1 MGILWRTL
9 VWPCRKFRR
18 LAGWRWSWAQERS
31 WPGEKTKPVVYPL
44 QTKTWSECYHVN
56 GGDPAEETPPSRR
69 ATVNKRGH
77 VDDVQNHQ
85 QRRDNGTGIAN
96 NRSVSAQCCQ
106 SSEMNEKRNKEF
118 TFGVFVYLPDVVGRW
133 GSRRWCWT
141 EESHYSPSWPGTAL
155 HMRPLTQKRCHQM
168 IQKEGRS
175 DSTSMTL
182 DVFYAG
188 EDFSILIGWFHL
200 SSRTL
205 AKHLNCENDG
215 SSVFRPFRR
224 AEQYNKR
231 GHLTFQFRR
240 PRYLKAGK

>member
-1 MGILWRTL
+1 MTYTCLTVSQVSPARGMTMVMSARKELTWR
-9 VWPCRKFRR
+9 K
-18 LAGWRWSWAQERS
+18 
-31 WPGEKTKPVVYPL
+31 KKPVVYPL

-69 ATVNKRGH
+69 TTVNKRGH

-141 EESHYSPSWPGTAL
+141 EESNYSPSWPGTAL

-182 DVFYAG
+182 DVFFLRCRG
-188 EDFSILIGWFHL
+188 FFHSDWLIPSVVSHL
-200 SSRTL
+200 S
-205 AKHLNCENDG
+205 
-215 SSVFRPFRR
+215 
-224 AEQYNKR
+224 
-231 GHLTFQFRR
+231 
-240 PRYLKAGK
+240 